1 LDRVSVVIEDTQ
13 NSMHYT
19 HQQYRFAKIDRDRGD
34 GYSMG
39 IKEQKRTSCERS
51 GEYDE
56 ILAINDWDREG
67 ESKRE
72 SKREQERERR
82 ITLKGRSGDV
92 DDTSEAR

>member
-1 LDRVSVVIEDTQ
+1 
-13 NSMHYT
+13 MHYT

-56 ILAINDWDREG
+56 ILAINDWDRE
-67 ESKRE
+67 RE
-72 SKREQERERR
+72 RERARERAREQERARER
-82 ITLKGRSGDV
+82 
-92 DDTSEAR
+92 AREREKEREQERAREREGSR